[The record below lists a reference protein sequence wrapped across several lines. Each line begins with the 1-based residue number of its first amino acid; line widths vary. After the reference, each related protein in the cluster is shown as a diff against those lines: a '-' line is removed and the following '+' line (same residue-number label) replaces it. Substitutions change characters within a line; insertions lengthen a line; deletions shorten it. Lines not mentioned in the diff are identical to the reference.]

1 MAFDLVQYFAE
12 QIKIQ
17 KPQLLAQL
25 EPAQRKANIE
35 EINALTLGK
44 LISLWQKNEDVLYQE
59 IQAQDALYSQEIA
72 RHLTTSDQNKSNLE
86 ESELENTTTEIL
98 NLQLAELKQLDNSG
112 SLGKRG
118 MRELVIGQIEHLSGQ
133 AKDWVWSTNELTE
146 LIGSQPLVQEALSLE
161 ETMKEFNQMVNVQK
175 SGAHTD
181 DHVEAIPTE
190 TLNTDS
196 SWAKVAEPLVALAV
210 LFVLFEAAC
219 KIFA

>member
-1 MAFDLVQYFAE
+1 M
-12 QIKIQ
+12 
-17 KPQLLAQL
+17 
-25 EPAQRKANIE
+25 
-35 EINALTLGK
+35 
-44 LISLWQKNEDVLYQE
+44 
-59 IQAQDALYSQEIA
+59 
-72 RHLTTSDQNKSNLE
+72 
-86 ESELENTTTEIL
+86 
-98 NLQLAELKQLDNSG
+98 QLAELKQLDNSG

-118 MRELVIGQIEHLSGQ
+118 MRELIIGQIEHLSGQ

>member
-25 EPAQRKANIE
+25 DPEQRKIYIE

-44 LISLWQKNEDVLYQE
+44 LISLWRQNDEALYQE
-59 IQAQDALYSQEIA
+59 ILSQDHLYTQEVA
-72 RHLTTSDQNKSNLE
+72 RHLTTSKHNLSSLDKALL
-86 ESELENTTTEIL
+86 ESATTDILELQI
-98 NLQLAELKQLDNSG
+98 AELKQLDTAG

-118 MRELVIGQIEHLSGQ
+118 LRELVIGQIEHLSGQ

-146 LIGSQPLVQEALSLE
+146 LIGSQPIPEEEISLE

-175 SGAHTD
+175 FDAHTD
-181 DHVEAIPTE
+181 HHAAVEVKTVNPT
-190 TLNTDS
+190 
-196 SWAKVAEPLVALAV
+196 WAKVAEPIVALVV
-210 LFVLFEAAC
+210 LYLLFEVLT

>member
-25 EPAQRKANIE
+25 EPEQRKMYIE

-44 LISLWQKNEDVLYQE
+44 LISLWRQNDDALYQE
-59 IQAQDALYSQEIA
+59 ILSQDHLYTQEIA
-72 RHLTTSDQNKSNLE
+72 RHLTTSKQNLSSLDKALLE
-86 ESELENTTTEIL
+86 SATTDILELQI
-98 NLQLAELKQLDNSG
+98 AELKQLDTAG

-118 MRELVIGQIEHLSGQ
+118 LRELVIGQIEHLSGQ

-146 LIGSQPLVQEALSLE
+146 LIGSQPIPEEELSLE

-175 SGAHTD
+175 SDAHTD
-181 DHVEAIPTE
+181 HHDVVEVKTVNPA
-190 TLNTDS
+190 
-196 SWAKVAEPLVALAV
+196 WAKVAEPIVALVV
-210 LFVLFEAAC
+210 LYFLFEAAT

>member
-25 EPAQRKANIE
+25 EPEPRKIYIE

-44 LISLWQKNEDVLYQE
+44 LISLWRQNDDALYQE
-59 IQAQDALYSQEIA
+59 ILSQDHLYTQEIA
-72 RHLTTSDQNKSNLE
+72 RHLTTSKQNLSSLDKALLE
-86 ESELENTTTEIL
+86 SATTDILELQI
-98 NLQLAELKQLDNSG
+98 AELKQLDTAG

-118 MRELVIGQIEHLSGQ
+118 LRELVIGQIEHLSGQ

-146 LIGSQPLVQEALSLE
+146 LIGSQPIPEEELSLE

-175 SGAHTD
+175 SDAHTD
-181 DHVEAIPTE
+181 HHDVVEVKTVNPA
-190 TLNTDS
+190 
-196 SWAKVAEPLVALAV
+196 WAKVAEPIVALVV
-210 LFVLFEAAC
+210 LYLLFEAAT